1 MLKLFQIMAP
11 VKNCDV
17 LLSCREDILDILK
30 HMIIWKSD
38 WRASKLGWQF
48 CPVPSRFVPCGFFPP
63 RKGDGVGMRQDFR
76 PTPRDGAGIGLHFL
90 DLPRPILVPH

>member
-30 HMIIWKSD
+30 HMIVWKSD
-38 WRASKLGWQF
+38 WRASK
-48 CPVPSRFVPCGFFPP
+48 
-63 RKGDGVGMRQDFR
+63 
-76 PTPRDGAGIGLHFL
+76 
-90 DLPRPILVPH
+90 